1 LFELLFLRTAPLTM
15 EIAGFSEAKIKR
27 VLAGIIAGADLAS
40 LRLGSVRKALE
51 EKLALEEG
59 ALEEEADAVKQLVA
73 TIVVS
78 LFFLHPS
85 PY

>member
-1 LFELLFLRTAPLTM
+1 MLLTYF
-15 EIAGFSEAKIKR
+15 K
-27 VLAGIIAGADLAS
+27 
-40 LRLGSVRKALE
+40 E

-78 LFFLHPS
+78 CSFLS
-85 PY
+85 IALTNTRTY